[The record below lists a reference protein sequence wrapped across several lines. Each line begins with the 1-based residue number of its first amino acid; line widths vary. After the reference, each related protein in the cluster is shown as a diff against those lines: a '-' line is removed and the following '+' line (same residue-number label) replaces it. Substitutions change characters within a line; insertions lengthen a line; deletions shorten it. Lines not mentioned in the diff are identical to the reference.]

1 MSRLAS
7 RLHVLPRALA
17 GGLSSRRP
25 PQQPAR
31 ILIAHHLLLGDTVML
46 TALLARLRSRHP
58 QAAIEMT
65 VAPACLPLFA
75 TRPYGVTALA
85 YDPHHPGL
93 TRAVTRRKP
102 YDLALV
108 PGENRYALLA
118 RAAGARWVVA
128 FERDTPGW
136 KNRVA
141 DQLVAWPQQ
150 PSNLADMFASLAG
163 SGDEV
168 FETAAWPAPPCTA
181 FDLPPPPYAVLHVG
195 AGSPLR
201 LWPSGRW
208 LALATHLQA
217 LGLTAV
223 WSAGPGETGLIAN
236 IDPTQRFASLAGRL
250 DLPQMWHLLAHAGLL
265 VAPDSGISHLA
276 KLTGTPTACLF
287 GPGSDVLFGAS
298 RFWRNHPFEAVI
310 DADFPCRDQTTV
322 FKRPLP
328 WVRRCQR
335 GTNACAAN
343 ACMQALDL
351 ERVTAACERLL
362 LRAG

>member
-17 GGLSSRRP
+17 GGLRSRRP
-25 PQQPAR
+25 AEHPAR

-65 VAPACLPLFA
+65 VAPAYLPLFA

-93 TRAVTRRKP
+93 TRALTRRGP

-118 RAAGARWVVA
+118 RAAGARWVAA

-136 KNRVA
+136 KNRAA
-141 DQLVAWPQQ
+141 DQLMAWPQ
-150 PSNLADMFASLAG
+150 SAMNLADMFASLAG

-168 FETAAWPAPPCTA
+168 FAPAAWPAPPCAA
-181 FDLPPPPYAVLHVG
+181 FELPSAPYAVLHVG

-201 LWPSGRW
+201 HWPSPRW
-208 LALATHLQA
+208 FALALHLQA
-217 LGLTAV
+217 QGLTPV
-223 WSAGPGETGLIAN
+223 WSAGPGESGLVAD

-250 DLPQMWHLLAHAGLL
+250 DLPQMWRLLAHADLL

-276 KLTGTPTACLF
+276 KLTATPTACLF
-287 GPGSDVLFGAS
+287 GPGSDVLFGTG
-298 RFWRNHPFEAVI
+298 RFWRAHPFEAVI
-310 DADFPCRDQTTV
+310 EADFPCRDQTTV

-335 GTNACAAN
+335 GTDACAAN
-343 ACMQALDL
+343 ACMRAIDV
-351 ERVTAACERLL
+351 ERVAAACERLL
-362 LRAG
+362 RRAG